1 MELST
6 YRRRQVFKLE
16 DSQTSIICF
25 NPTCQNKIPTTI
37 EQKQDFLISFTKK
50 YDSTVLPA
58 CSEECQEAIVNLMG
72 ERSKL
77 KLITGKVPSGG
88 REREKALKEKKGS

>member
-1 MELST
+1 MFNLT
-6 YRRRQVFKLE
+6 

-25 NPTCQNKIPTTI
+25 NPTCQNRIPTTV

-50 YDSTVLPA
+50 YDSTVLPV
-58 CSEECQEAIVNLMG
+58 CSEECQEGIVNLMG

-77 KLITGKVPSGG
+77 NLISEKVPSGG
-88 REREKALKEKKGS
+88 SSREKLLKKKKRGG